1 MSAMQHEQSGL
12 GHEQGATQS
21 GPPDEEHGGP
31 AGRSGDETLLAGTP
45 VVVRRAAGLSAVI
58 GAGASAIAIAYLWRA
73 VETGSALDWALCA
86 ATSLIAGFYLAGLLD
101 ARTPLVV
108 ADDLGV
114 RIRLGRQWR
123 GLPWEAVGAVEVRS
137 RRSWLHDGRLVFRPH
152 SLGRALDG
160 LEVRGR
166 RAAALNQ
173 KLYGGALA
181 VPLGLTTR
189 TSTPTGDAEAIV
201 EGLVTLS
208 RGRSPVLLVEPEP
221 KAEPDTEARSTT
233 EADPDRDGSATAPTV
248 GAQAATSELEHADR
262 DRREDTVRGP
272 RTLARSGSGSAGR
285 AARLW
290 GSLVRPGTRP
300 PAVPAEP
307 TAESMAESMA
317 ESTVET
323 RAAPRT
329 EPGAPAQQP
338 AGAVTDAGIT
348 DAVTTGVGAAETAGG
363 ATVAEPAPAR
373 RSLLGGLGTIVS
385 RVAKGT
391 RRDVDHDPAQDAVDD
406 AEDGALVGAAG
417 GTGSDADLHAAPDAD
432 LGDGTDGAL
441 EPGAAGADPADGD
454 TRTEPAAA
462 RTASPVSPLRSA
474 RPALRAEVTRTTPA
488 TTLGAPALGAAALHD
503 DGTGRRAGL
512 PEGRELRRPGSVD
525 LEFESPGSGSVRPI
539 ATLGDAVEP
548 LVIDDFVTEPAYDP
562 VIGPDLAAAR
572 TRVGLTV
579 DELAERTR
587 IRPHVIESIEVDDF
601 APCGGDFYARGHLR
615 TLARVLGQDPEP
627 LLQKFDDRYATA
639 PINARRVFEAELAT
653 GMTGS
658 MRSTVGG
665 PNWGLLVGAVLS
677 LVLVWGLVRLF
688 ATEPPELI
696 QSPTPVL
703 NGSAG
708 VGETYPQAVPAAKR
722 PLPVAVV
729 ASAGSRVVVRN
740 GEGRIVWAGRLDAGE
755 RKAVRVAPPVRVQA
769 SNAGAVEVRVSG
781 DRRGTV
787 GEPGEPGRRTFTR
800 SAR

>member
-1 MSAMQHEQSGL
+1 MSAMQHEQSGP
-12 GHEQGATQS
+12 GEERGATQS
-21 GPPDEEHGGP
+21 GQPDDEYGGP
-31 AGRSGDETLLAGTP
+31 AGRSGDESLLAGTP
-45 VVVRRAAGLSAVI
+45 VVVRRAAGLSATI

-123 GLPWEAVGAVEVRS
+123 GLPWEAVGAVEVRP
-137 RRSWLHDGRLVFRPH
+137 RRSWLQDGRLVFRPH

-173 KLYGGALA
+173 KMYGGALA

-208 RGRSPVLLVEPEP
+208 RGRSSVMLVVPEP
-221 KAEPDTEARSTT
+221 QAEPAADT
-233 EADPDRDGSATAPTV
+233 DPG
-248 GAQAATSELEHADR
+248 
-262 DRREDTVRGP
+262 
-272 RTLARSGSGSAGR
+272 
-285 AARLW
+285 
-290 GSLVRPGTRP
+290 
-300 PAVPAEP
+300 
-307 TAESMAESMA
+307 
-317 ESTVET
+317 
-323 RAAPRT
+323 
-329 EPGAPAQQP
+329 
-338 AGAVTDAGIT
+338 TDAGT
-348 DAVTTGVGAAETAGG
+348 DAAKPAADGAAQHSGNGTSAGEADDVEPDAPTGVDDPAPRRRWRALLTPPTATPGE
-363 ATVAEPAPAR
+363 AEPVAHQGAPEADAPENGALESAAAVAPSSRPSTAR
-373 RSLLGGLGTIVS
+373 RSLLGGIGTIVS

-391 RRDVDHDPAQDAVDD
+391 RRDVDHDQAPDAPADAPAD
-406 AEDGALVGAAG
+406 AEDGALVGADAALD
-417 GTGSDADLHAAPDAD
+417 SDLDTDLD
-432 LGDGTDGAL
+432 TD
-441 EPGAAGADPADGD
+441 E
-454 TRTEPAAA
+454 TAAA
-462 RTASPVSPLRSA
+462 RAASPVSPLRSA
-474 RPALRAEVTRTTPA
+474 RPALRAEVTRDTPA
-488 TTLGAPALGAAALHD
+488 TTLGSPAVGAAAQHE
-503 DGTGRRAGL
+503 DGTGRRAAL

-615 TLARVLGQDPEP
+615 TLARVLGQDPGP

-708 VGETYPQAVPAAKR
+708 VGDTYPEAVPAAKR
-722 PLPVAVV
+722 PVPVAVR
-729 ASAGSRVVVRN
+729 ATAGSRVVVRN

-769 SNAGAVEVRVSG
+769 SNAGAVGVRVSG
-781 DRRGTV
+781 ERRGTV